1 MFFLQDSWKFHV
13 LSPAPLFE
21 FFLDG
26 WKSPMFDG
34 IYGTLC
40 MLYDA
45 IKLLDVSIVTYMNLR
60 TQFKFAVMLQF

>member
-1 MFFLQDSWKFHV
+1 
-13 LSPAPLFE
+13 
-21 FFLDG
+21 
-26 WKSPMFDG
+26 MFDG

-60 TQFKFAVMLQF
+60 TQFEFAVMLQF